1 MKIAPFCL
9 YNVRMKTIQPRT
21 LKGFR
26 DFLPEDMK
34 IRQRVIALFRQIF
47 ESFGYEPLETPT
59 LEHADILL
67 GKYGEEAEQLIYQFE
82 DRGGRKVAMKYDL
95 TVPTCR
101 VVAQYGDKIPL
112 PFKRYQIQPVWRADN
127 TQKGRF
133 REFFQCDADTIGS
146 SSMLA
151 DAEFIQMG
159 LEIMAQLG
167 FSDYYARINN
177 RKFIDGLVQYAGA
190 TPEQFYSI
198 CIAIDKVEKIGLD
211 GVVAEMEKKGVS
223 QPVIKKIMEVV
234 SLKGSHFELVSTLK
248 EMMKDIPIA
257 LEGLNE
263 LSTIFSYL
271 KTAGIKD
278 ELYSF
283 DLSIIRGLSYYT
295 GPVWEFTVRDGG
307 VGSVAGC
314 GRYDKLVG
322 LYLGRDIPATGGS
335 FGIERLFEVIKER
348 GLLKDESNKLE
359 LVTIFS
365 PDLVLQSLSLVNTLR
380 KQGKL
385 VMLYPDETAKLE
397 KQLKYANKKGIETVY
412 ILGSEEIEK
421 KQVKVKNMKTGE
433 QKNVSF

>member
-1 MKIAPFCL
+1 
-9 YNVRMKTIQPRT
+9 MKTIQPRT

-34 IRQRVIALFRQIF
+34 IRQRVIGLFKQVF

-159 LEIMAQLG
+159 LEIMNKLG
-167 FSDYYARINN
+167 FTNYYARINN
-177 RKFIDGLVQYAGA
+177 RKFIDGLVTYAGA
-190 TPEQFYSI
+190 TQEQFYTI
-198 CIAIDKVEKIGLD
+198 CIAIDKLEKIGLD
-211 GVVAEMEKKGVS
+211 GVVSEMEKKGVL
-223 QPVIKKIMEVV
+223 PEVIKKIIQVV
-234 SLKGSHFELVSTLK
+234 SLKGSNTELIKTLS
-248 EMMKDIPIA
+248 ELMKDIPVA
-257 LEGLNE
+257 LEGLGE
-263 LSTIFSYL
+263 LSSIFSYL
-271 KTAGIKD
+271 AAAGVSD
-278 ELYSF
+278 TLYTF

-348 GLLKDESNKLE
+348 GLLKDEANKLE

-365 PDLVLQSLSLVNTLR
+365 PDLAIKSLTLVNSLR
-380 KQGKL
+380 KQGKS
-385 VMLYPDETAKLE
+385 VMLYPDEHAKLE
-397 KQLKYANKKGIETVY
+397 KQLKYANKKVIETVY
-412 ILGSEEIEK
+412 ILGPEEIAK
-421 KQVKVKNMKTGE
+421 KQAKVKNMKTGE
-433 QKNVSF
+433 QSVIHF

>member
-1 MKIAPFCL
+1 
-9 YNVRMKTIQPRT
+9 MKTIQPRT

-34 IRQRVIALFRQIF
+34 IRQRVIALFRQVF

-146 SSMLA
+146 SSMIA

-159 LEIMAQLG
+159 LAIMGQLG
-167 FSDYYARINN
+167 FTDYYARINN

-190 TPEQFYSI
+190 TQDQFYVI
-198 CIAIDKVEKIGLD
+198 CIAIDKLEKIGLD
-211 GVVAEMEKKGVS
+211 GVIAEMEKKGVA
-223 QPVIKKIMEVV
+223 QDVIKKIIEVV
-234 SLKGSHFELVSTLK
+234 SLKGTNEELIAKLSI
-248 EMMKDIPIA
+248 MMKDVPIA

-263 LSTIFSYL
+263 LKEIFSYL
-271 KTAGIKD
+271 TAAQVEQ
-278 ELYSF
+278 ELYTF

-322 LYLGRDIPATGGS
+322 LYLGRDVPATGGS

-348 GLLKDESNKLE
+348 GLLKDESNKQE

-365 PDLVLQSLSLVNTLR
+365 PELAKQSFELANTLR
-380 KQGKL
+380 KKGKS
-385 VMLYPDETAKLE
+385 VILYPDETAKLE

-412 ILGSEEIEK
+412 ILGPEEIEK
-421 KQVKVKNMKTGE
+421 KTVKVKNMKTGE
-433 QKNVSF
+433 QTVVNF

>member
-1 MKIAPFCL
+1 MK
-9 YNVRMKTIQPRT
+9 MKTIQPRT

-34 IRQRVIALFRQIF
+34 IRQRVISLFKQVF

-67 GKYGEEAEQLIYQFE
+67 GKYGEEAEQLIYRFE
-82 DRGGRKVAMKYDL
+82 DRGGRPVAMKYDL

-146 SSMLA
+146 PSMIA

-159 LEIMAQLG
+159 LEIMKKLG
-167 FSDYYARINN
+167 FTDFYARINN

-190 TPEQFYSI
+190 TQEQFYAI
-198 CIAIDKVEKIGLD
+198 CIAIDKLEKIGLD
-211 GVVAEMEKKGVS
+211 GVTAEMEKKGVV
-223 QPVIKKIMEVV
+223 PEVIKKIIEVV
-234 SLKGSHFELVSTLK
+234 SLKGTNEELIGKLS
-248 EMMKDIPIA
+248 EMMKEVSIA
-257 LEGLNE
+257 QEGLTE
-263 LSTIFSYL
+263 LASIFSYL
-271 KTAGIKD
+271 KTAGVQE
-278 ELYSF
+278 ELYTF

-322 LYLGRDIPATGGS
+322 LYLGRDVPATGGS

-348 GLLKDESNKLE
+348 GLLKDKSNKEE

-365 PDLVLQSLSLVNTLR
+365 PELAQQSFKLANDLR
-380 KQGKL
+380 KQGKS
-385 VMLYPDETAKLE
+385 VILYPDEKAKLE

-412 ILGSEEIEK
+412 ILGPEEVENK
-421 KQVKVKNMKTGE
+421 TVKVKNMKTGE
-433 QKNVSF
+433 QQIVGV

>member
-1 MKIAPFCL
+1 M
-9 YNVRMKTIQPRT
+9 NTIQPRT

-34 IRQRVIALFRQIF
+34 IRQRVMSVFKQVF
-47 ESFGYEPLETPT
+47 ESYGYEPLETPT

-67 GKYGEEAEQLIYQFE
+67 GKYGEEAEKLIYQFE

-133 REFFQCDADTIGS
+133 REFYQCDADTIGS
-146 SSMLA
+146 TSMLA

-159 LEIMAQLG
+159 LQIMNTLG
-167 FSDYYARINN
+167 FTDYYARINN
-177 RKFIDGLVQYAGA
+177 RKFIDGLVAFAGA
-190 TPEQFYSI
+190 SHEQFYII
-198 CIAIDKVEKIGLD
+198 CIAIDKIDKIGIE
-211 GVVAEMEKKGVS
+211 GVIEEMEKKGVS
-223 QPVIKKIMEVV
+223 SEVIKKIVQVV
-234 SLKGSHFELVSTLK
+234 SLKGTNAELILALTQ
-248 EMMKDIPIA
+248 MMRDIPIA
-257 LEGLNE
+257 QEGLAE

-271 KTAGIKD
+271 QTAEISDK
-278 ELYSF
+278 LFLF

-295 GPVWEFTVRDGG
+295 GPVWEFSVRDGG

-314 GRYDKLVG
+314 GRYDKLIG

-335 FGIERLFEVIKER
+335 FGIERIVEVIKER

-365 PDLVLQSLSLVNTLR
+365 PDLTKQSLSLVNKLR
-380 KQGKL
+380 NQGKY
-385 VMLYPDETAKLE
+385 VMLYPDENAKLE
-397 KQLKYANKKGIETVY
+397 KQLKYANKKGVETVY
-412 ILGSEEIEK
+412 ILGPEEVDK
-421 KQVKVKNMKTGE
+421 NQVKVKNMKTGE
-433 QKNVSF
+433 QAVRSF